1 LESIKFQT
9 RKTEKAIWTEYDPT
23 NIFGTPK
30 EIGIFKLG
38 RGSFRTKSLKHPWA
52 VFQTNDPH

>member
-1 LESIKFQT
+1 M
-9 RKTEKAIWTEYDPT
+9 EYDPT